1 MNKKHLKQLLICF
14 SCIFIGFSFTI
25 PYLSYATTQEDL
37 DNAKDNLESMKAEQS
52 RISSELSEID
62 GQLST
67 IGNHIAEL
75 DTQINSKQSEID
87 SLQEELNNISISM
100 DEQYSSMKLR
110 IKYMYERSDNDI
122 WDVLLTSKSFGE
134 MLIKSEYIQQLT
146 QYDRDMLTEMEN
158 LYKRQQAAKEE
169 LDSDMAELTALKTD
183 AENEQNSLKELL
195 TKTQQELNETSDNIS
210 EAEQLAL
217 AYEKQLEEERIAREK
232 AAAEE
237 ASRQAAEEEAR
248 RQAAAANGGSG
259 SSVSTPSTPIS
270 YDASDLAMLAAIIEC
285 EAGNQP
291 YEGKLAVGSV
301 VINRVNSPRF
311 ANSIP
316 GVLYAPGQFT
326 PVASGRFTIVLARG
340 ASASCVQAAQEVLNG
355 NITINALYFHMYRSG
370 IDTYGTII
378 GDHIF
383 F

>member
-14 SCIFIGFSFTI
+14 SCIFIGFSFTV

-67 IGNHIAEL
+67 IGNRIAEL
-75 DTQINSKQSEID
+75 DTQINSKQSEIN
-87 SLQEELNNISISM
+87 SLQEELNSISISM

-122 WDVLLTSKSFGE
+122 WEVLLTSKSIGE
-134 MLIKSEYIQQLT
+134 MLVKSEYIQQLT

-169 LDSDMAELTALKTD
+169 LDSDMAELTALKTE
-183 AENEQNSLKELL
+183 AENEQTSLKELL
-195 TKTQQELNETSDNIS
+195 AKTQQELDDTSDNIS

-248 RQAAAANGGSG
+248 RQAAAANGGSN
-259 SSVSTPSTPIS
+259 SSVGTPNTPIS
-270 YDASDLAMLAAIIEC
+270 YDATDLAMLAAIIEC

-311 ANSIP
+311 ANSIS

-340 ASASCVQAAQEVLNG
+340 ASADCVQAAQEVLNG
-355 NITINALYFHMYRSG
+355 NITIDAHYFHMYRSG

>member
-14 SCIFIGFSFTI
+14 SCIFIGFSFTV

-67 IGNHIAEL
+67 IGNRIAEL
-75 DTQINSKQSEID
+75 DTQINSKQSEIN
-87 SLQEELNNISISM
+87 SLQEELNSISISM

-122 WDVLLTSKSFGE
+122 WEVLLTSKSIGE
-134 MLIKSEYIQQLT
+134 MLVKSEYIQQLT

-169 LDSDMAELTALKTD
+169 LNSDMAELTALKTE
-183 AENEQNSLKELL
+183 AENEQTSLKELL
-195 TKTQQELNETSDNIS
+195 AKTQQELDDTSDNIS

-248 RQAAAANGGSG
+248 RQAAAANGGSN
-259 SSVSTPSTPIS
+259 SSVSTPNTPIS
-270 YDASDLAMLAAIIEC
+270 YDATDLAMLAAIIEC

-311 ANSIP
+311 ANSIS

-340 ASASCVQAAQEVLNG
+340 ASADCVQAAQEVLNG
-355 NITINALYFHMYRSG
+355 NITIDAHYFHMYRSG

>member
-1 MNKKHLKQLLICF
+1 MSKKHLKQLLICF
-14 SCIFIGFSFTI
+14 SCIFIGFSFTV

-67 IGNHIAEL
+67 IGNRIAEL
-75 DTQINSKQSEID
+75 DTQINSKQSEIN
-87 SLQEELNNISISM
+87 SLQEELNSISISM

-122 WDVLLTSKSFGE
+122 WEVLLTSKSIGE
-134 MLIKSEYIQQLT
+134 MLVKSEYIQQLT

-169 LDSDMAELTALKTD
+169 LDSDMAELTALKTE
-183 AENEQNSLKELL
+183 AENEQTSLKELL
-195 TKTQQELNETSDNIS
+195 AKTQQELDDTSDNIS

-248 RQAAAANGGSG
+248 RQAAAANGGSN
-259 SSVSTPSTPIS
+259 SSVGTPNTPLS
-270 YDASDLAMLAAIIEC
+270 YDATDLAMLAAIIEC

-311 ANSIP
+311 ANSIS

-340 ASASCVQAAQEVLNG
+340 ASADCVQAAQEVLNG
-355 NITINALYFHMYRSG
+355 NITIDAHYFHMYRSG